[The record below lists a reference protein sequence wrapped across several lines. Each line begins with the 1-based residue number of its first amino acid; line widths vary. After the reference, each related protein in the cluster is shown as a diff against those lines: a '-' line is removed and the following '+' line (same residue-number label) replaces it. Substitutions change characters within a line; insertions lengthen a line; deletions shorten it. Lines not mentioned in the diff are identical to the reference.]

1 MNSIEE
7 ESQLVPR
14 AWSHPGAPRLRCSP
28 SWSPSPG
35 HSQPPLPPATQ
46 MRPQRGTGH
55 GTSYPKYSRRYSIFY
70 RHHCHIA
77 EVSSF
82 IIKMVRDHQQ

>member
-46 MRPQRGTGH
+46 MRPQR
-55 GTSYPKYSRRYSIFY
+55 
-70 RHHCHIA
+70 
-77 EVSSF
+77 
-82 IIKMVRDHQQ
+82 